1 MMNISIIGAGYVG
14 LITGVGFAKEFSEWN
29 WDDTNSKIHLAM
41 DEAIEKNIY
50 GWVKNKT
57 SGNVEAL
64 IVGEEKEIQE
74 LIKLCEMGPS
84 SAKIDY
90 VRINDYNKDYIKK
103 DFDIIKSD

>member
-1 MMNISIIGAGYVG
+1 MKKYIAISGKVQ
-14 LITGVGFAKEFSEWN
+14 GVGFRYWLQA
-29 WDDTNSKIHLAM
+29 LA
-41 DEAIEKNIY
+41 IKRNIY